1 MGKGKEH
8 DPFKLKTRQNGHEEL
23 NLNFKEI
30 ALLATQHSGVLVDVN
45 HRVT

>member
-8 DPFKLKTRQNGHEEL
+8 DPFKLKTRQNVHEEL
-23 NLNFKEI
+23 KLNFKEI
-30 ALLATQHSGVLVDVN
+30 ALLDVN